1 MPDLKKKKKKTLF
14 IFLYSRFKHNIL
26 YSKRFFL
33 NNFNVLD
40 SSKIDDN
47 IEFIQKNFNMD
58 GINTFDKQ
66 NNKSYFFT
74 LFTGLN
80 TDNLDIK
87 DTFYFNKVFNSYFT
101 SFQVNNKN
109 GSLLHAKQFHTISS

>member
-14 IFLYSRFKHNIL
+14 IFLYSRCKHNIL

-47 IEFIQKNFNMD
+47 IEFIQKNFNIE
-58 GINTFDKQ
+58 GLNTFDKQ

-109 GSLLHAKQFHTISS
+109 GSLLHSKQFHTISS